1 MATAAHALGR
11 LFDLTSAVSVID
23 GSAGDKDG
31 NRIRLNN
38 ADGIAFVAFFDAGSA
53 GDDLSFD
60 LQEHN
65 ASSGGTSQDLDI
77 ITVSYIKTETTLDA
91 DETWTKITQTV
102 ASEVID
108 PGATG
113 TTAEEENIWVVEVLA
128 DQLSDGFDW
137 ISLNLVDFGSASTKF
152 GGVLG
157 ILFDLA
163 DQRTPENLVTTQ

>member
-1 MATAAHALGR
+1 MATAAHGLGR
-11 LFDLTSAVSVID
+11 LYDYTSALSVAD
-23 GSAGDKDG
+23 GSAGDITG

-38 ADGIAFVAFFDAGSA
+38 ADGISFVAFYDAGQA
-53 GDDLSFD
+53 GDDLKFD

-77 ITVSYIKTETTLDA
+77 ITVSYIKTETTLDG
-91 DETWTKITQTV
+91 DETWTKITQSV
-102 ASEVID
+102 ASEVTD
-108 PGATG
+108 PGVTG

-137 ISLNLVDFGSASTKF
+137 ISLNLLDFGSASTKF

-157 ILFDLA
+157 VLFDLA
-163 DQRTPENLVTTQ
+163 DQRAPENLAAPQ

>member
-1 MATAAHALGR
+1 MATAAHGLGR
-11 LFDLTSAVSVID
+11 LYDYTSALSVAD
-23 GSAGDKDG
+23 GSAGDITG

-38 ADGIAFVAFFDAGSA
+38 ADGISFVAFYDAGVA
-53 GDDLSFD
+53 GDDLKFD

-77 ITVSYIKTETTLDA
+77 ITVSYIKTETTLDG
-91 DETWTKITQTV
+91 DETWTKITQSV
-102 ASEVID
+102 ASEVTD
-108 PGATG
+108 PGVTG

-137 ISLNLVDFGSASTKF
+137 ISLNLLDFGSASTKF

-157 ILFDLA
+157 VLFDLA
-163 DQRTPENLVTTQ
+163 DQRAPENLAAPQ

>member
-11 LFDLTSAVSVID
+11 LIDLTSAVSVVD
-23 GSAGDKDG
+23 GSAGNVTG

-38 ADGIAFVAFFDAGSA
+38 ADGVMFVAFFDAGSA
-53 GDDLSFD
+53 GDDLAFD
-60 LQEHN
+60 LQEHD
-65 ASSGGTSQDLDI
+65 ASTGGTSQDLDV
-77 ITVSYIKTETTLDA
+77 ITVSYIKTETTLDG

-102 ASEVID
+102 ASEVVD

-113 TTAEEENIWVVEVLA
+113 TTAEEENIWVVEVLD

-137 ISLNLVDFGSASTKF
+137 VSLNLTDFGSASTKF

-163 DQRTPENLVTTQ
+163 EQRAPENLAAPQ